1 MSSLAHLCAARFLY
15 LADSFLTE
23 RSPLDAIHCA
33 ELAVKSDVSLWDQ
46 SGAVM
51 RAAAELKVLPPES
64 ASDELIRLR
73 W

>member
-33 ELAVKSDVSLWDQ
+33 ELAVKSVSLCGI
-46 SGAVM
+46 SLG
-51 RAAAELKVLPPES
+51 R
-64 ASDELIRLR
+64 
-73 W
+73 